1 MPNDLNQ
8 YMVDFSMPTVLTERF
23 SSRIPE
29 QRNVINEYF
38 TEGKLASYAVSLES
52 GKVWAVFN
60 ANSED
65 EVLVLIRG
73 LPLTRFMQYIIC
85 PLTFYNVLT
94 TQVPHFSVN

>member
-1 MPNDLNQ
+1 MPNDTNQ

-29 QRNVINEYF
+29 QRDVINDYF
-38 TEGKLASYAVSLES
+38 SEGKLVSYSVSLES

-60 ANSED
+60 ADSED
-65 EVLVLIRG
+65 EVLVLICK

-85 PLTFYNVLT
+85 SLTFYNVLT